1 VWWLPATV
9 EKSFVSQVHDVEGLR
24 ERTTRRRNQ
33 RRMMTMSR
41 KPVMMQPMK
50 RVMEN
55 LR

>member
-1 VWWLPATV
+1 VWWLQATV
-9 EKSFVSQVHDVEGLR
+9 EKSFVSQVRDVGGLR
-24 ERTTRRRNQ
+24 ERRTRRRNQ
-33 RRMMTMSR
+33 RRMTMNR